1 MKKFLA
7 LLMAVFFV
15 GSTGL
20 AFAQATG
27 TGADHLRPKK
37 RLKIQRK
44 RIKEGVKNGTI
55 SKDEAKQLHQEG
67 VSINQERKQD
77 LKNDGGKLTTADKQ
91 KLEGELDQR
100 SKEIKDDKHPAN

>member
-1 MKKFLA
+1 MKKLLA
-7 LLMAVFFV
+7 LLMAVLFV
-15 GSTGL
+15 GSAGL
-20 AFAQATG
+20 SFAQT
-27 TGADHLRPKK
+27 TGAADHIRPKK
-37 RLKIQRK
+37 RLKIQRH

-55 SKDEAKQLHQEG
+55 SKDEAKQLRQEG
-67 VSINQERKQD
+67 ASINQERKQD